1 MAALPRTAA
10 RSAILYFSAL
20 FVFSVDSALNA
31 AIQARQSNHRTNGIQ
46 LNGER
51 TARR

>member
-20 FVFSVDSALNA
+20 FVLAADSALNA
-31 AIQARQSNHRTNGIQ
+31 TIQARQCAHRTNGIR